1 MDTTSVDVNY
11 DAMSRAKLRKLPAGD
26 ALSARCPSRSVIEL
40 LADKWTLLVIWSLG
54 PGPMRFGE
62 LRREIEGV
70 TQKML
75 TQSLRSLE
83 RDGLVT
89 RTVYATTPPS
99 VEYALTPLGDSITA
113 VTGQMCRWAEV
124 HMGDV
129 MLARR
134 DYDKAADPVAEAGTT
149 TVRSG
154 RRLAR

>member
-1 MDTTSVDVNY
+1 
-11 DAMSRAKLRKLPAGD
+11 MSRAKLRNLPAGD
-26 ALSARCPSRSVIEL
+26 ALNARCPSRGVIEL

-62 LRREIEGV
+62 LRRQIEGV

-83 RDGLVT
+83 RNGLVT

-99 VEYALTPLGDSITA
+99 VEYALTPLGDNITSIA
-113 VTGQMCRWAEV
+113 GQMCQWAEV
-124 HMGDV
+124 HMGEV

-134 DYDKAADPVAEAGTT
+134 AYDKAADPTAEPGTT